1 VRLQGD
7 AKNLKVT
14 LAFLKGMHLQ
24 AGGGVNM
31 GDDGALLVSVKEFSD
46 FTGVK
51 QSVLRYYDAI
61 GLFKPLERGEN
72 NYRYYSLTQ
81 IQTIKL
87 IDTLRG
93 LRIPLKKIKAIME
106 SRSPESM
113 AEVLTRYEL
122 RMNNELRA
130 LQESFA
136 LVHMLRTL
144 MQSSLSQ
151 DEEEFSV
158 RFFEEARISL
168 GPVNN
173 FYPGEDYYRAFSDYY
188 RIARSQRVNLS
199 YPIGGYFD
207 TVEEFM
213 RTPSQPK
220 RYFSLDPNSLDVKA
234 AGNYL
239 TGYTRGDYGQ
249 MKNLPAR
256 VDSYLK
262 SAGIK
267 RTGPVYQVYT
277 LNEVSIKDPNDY
289 LQQISILID

>member
-1 VRLQGD
+1 
-7 AKNLKVT
+7 
-14 LAFLKGMHLQ
+14 
-24 AGGGVNM
+24 M

-46 FTGVK
+46 FSGVK

-113 AEVLTRYEL
+113 AEVLTHYEL

-151 DEEEFSV
+151 NEKEFSV
-158 RFFEEARISL
+158 RFSEEARIAL
-168 GPVNN
+168 GPVND
-173 FYPGEDYYRAFSDYY
+173 FCPGEDYYRVFSDYY
-188 RIARSQRVNLS
+188 RIARNQRVNLS

-220 RYFSLDPNSLDVKA
+220 RYFSLDPNGLDVKT

-249 MKNLPAR
+249 MRDLPAR
-256 VDSYLK
+256 VDSCLK

-267 RTGPVYQVYT
+267 RAGPVYQIYT

>member
-1 VRLQGD
+1 
-7 AKNLKVT
+7 
-14 LAFLKGMHLQ
+14 
-24 AGGGVNM
+24 M
-31 GDDGALLVSVKEFSD
+31 GDDEALLVSVKEFSD
-46 FTGVK
+46 FTGVR

-72 NYRYYSLTQ
+72 NYRYYSLAQ

-93 LRIPLKKIKAIME
+93 LRIPLKKIKEIME

-136 LVHMLRTL
+136 LIHMLRTL

-151 DEEEFSV
+151 DEKKFSIRFSEEV
-158 RFFEEARISL
+158 RIAL
-168 GPVNN
+168 GPVNK
-173 FYPGEDYYRAFSDYY
+173 FKPGENYHRVFSDYY
-188 RIARSQRVNLS
+188 RIARSLRVNLS

-213 RTPSQPK
+213 RTPAQPK
-220 RYFSLDPNSLDVKA
+220 RYFSLDPNGMDVKA

-249 MKNLPAR
+249 MNDLPER
-256 VDSYLK
+256 VDACLK
-262 SAGIK
+262 ESGIK
-267 RTGPVYQVYT
+267 RTGPVYQIYT
-277 LNEVSIKDPNDY
+277 LNEVSIKDPDNY
-289 LQQISILID
+289 LQQISISIG